1 MNFNEIEK
9 LDSEYVMHTYTR
21 NPVAIDHGHG
31 ATVYDTEGRSYVDFT
46 SGIGVMSLGYGNKDV
61 AKAVYE
67 QALKLTHMSNLYYT
81 EPCVRLAEQLCKRAG
96 MKYVFFG
103 NSGAEAN
110 EGMIKTARKYSFDRY
125 GKGRSTVITLKQSF
139 HGRTITTLKA
149 TGQEHFHDFFYPFTD
164 GFEYATP
171 GDIGEI
177 KGLIKNGDV
186 CAVMIELIQGEGGVF
201 VLPQDYVREL
211 RKLCDEND
219 ILLLID
225 EVQTGIGRTGALFAY
240 QMYGIKPDI
249 CSFAKGIAAGLPMGG
264 FLVNDKCADVM
275 GYGDHGSTFGGN
287 PLSSVAALCVLS
299 ALDDEF
305 LNQVSEKGQYIR
317 EKISSF
323 NSACVKDVRGDGLMA
338 GIELCGASNA
348 CVAKEARENGL
359 LCLTAGANVVRLL
372 PPLVIS
378 YDEIDKGLK
387 ILKKVFEILMNK
399 T

>member
-9 LDSEYVMHTYTR
+9 LDSEYVMHTYAR
-21 NPVAIDHGHG
+21 NPVAIDHGHS

-201 VLPQDYVREL
+201 VLPQDYVLEL

-219 ILLLID
+219 IGFVQLLIFI
-225 EVQTGIGRTGALFAY
+225 TGFGHIGVDQAAVIPGTLHASAF
-240 QMYGIKPDI
+240 
-249 CSFAKGIAAGLPMGG
+249 IAAL
-264 FLVNDKCADVM
+264 
-275 GYGDHGSTFGGN
+275 H
-287 PLSSVAALCVLS
+287 
-299 ALDDEF
+299 LDIVDAVCF
-305 LNQVSEKGQYIR
+305 IDGQNIQPHRASLQILNI
-317 EKISSF
+317 
-323 NSACVKDVRGDGLMA
+323 
-338 GIELCGASNA
+338 
-348 CVAKEARENGL
+348 
-359 LCLTAGANVVRLL
+359 
-372 PPLVIS
+372 
-378 YDEIDKGLK
+378 
-387 ILKKVFEILMNK
+387 VFEGDCRRTAHGRFSGERQMRRCNGIRRPWVNLRRQSLIVRRR
-399 T
+399 TLRALGA